1 MHKVTDLNAFP
12 YSSVGLLVFKM
23 KYEDGRTE
31 DYTGTAFIVSS
42 KGIFTAAHNLYDP
55 DEKSITIE
63 AYFHLNYQGEVKVW
77 NLMLGKDGVTLPDQW
92 LDDEDENYDM
102 AVCVI
107 EHSSFREIASSL
119 ILPVYDKLI
128 KAGQKFN
135 AKAIG
140 FQEAEEGMY
149 YDDGE
154 AIALEEGIV
163 LSSNMVVGASGG
175 PWLNT
180 SNNIVYGSTRTAEG
194 EDIASPNNGVSAK
207 ELIEWLNK
215 QP

>member
-1 MHKVTDLNAFP
+1 MKKVTDVNVFP

-23 KYEDGRTE
+23 KDEKGRIE
-31 DYTGTAFIVSS
+31 NYTGTAFIVSS
-42 KGIFTAAHNLYDP
+42 KGIFTAAHNLYNP

-77 NLMLGKDGVTLPDQW
+77 SLMLGKDGVTLPDQW
-92 LDDEDENYDM
+92 LDEEDENYDM

-107 EHSSFREIASSL
+107 EHSSFRKIASSL
-119 ILPVYDKLI
+119 ILPVHDKLI
-128 KAGQKFN
+128 KTGQNFN
-135 AKAIG
+135 AKVVG

-149 YDDGE
+149 YEEGK
-154 AIALEEGIV
+154 AIPLEEGIV
-163 LSSNMVVGASGG
+163 LSSNMGVGASGG

-180 SNNIVYGSTRTAEG
+180 SNNIVYGSTRTAGG
-194 EDIASPNNGVSAK
+194 EDIASPNNGVIAK
-207 ELIEWLNK
+207 QLIEWLDK